1 MHHPNKR
8 GLRNQ
13 SAISKVHWRGVRSFA
28 RYELKGNPKE
38 MLHRFQSAALVVPS
52 HPYAKHTLAY
62 ARWKHHANRSMQ
74 SAGWRWCFPDEGA
87 SHLVL

>member
-38 MLHRFQSAALVVPS
+38 MNTPEMRWLSLTKPLKSRSANVESINGL
-52 HPYAKHTLAY
+52 
-62 ARWKHHANRSMQ
+62 
-74 SAGWRWCFPDEGA
+74 
-87 SHLVL
+87 